1 MKYLTLQERVD
12 FVNEVIQLCTVSGE
26 YQSALFDLIFRVVA
40 RKYYLGTDYLNI
52 PQSEW
57 PEFAYENWESDFL
70 EKVNIDELNGMKDAC
85 LERAAVEQTPL
96 NTFLVMAAGILGKM
110 EKNLDGIDMGT
121 LTEDAKSLSRIPPKK
136 LARAAIQYE
145 KIKEKK

>member
-26 YQSALFDLIFRVVA
+26 YQPALFDLIFRVVA
-40 RKYYLGTDYLNI
+40 RKYYLGTDYSNI
-52 PQSEW
+52 QQSEW
-57 PEFAYENWESDFL
+57 PEFAYENWESDFPG
-70 EKVNIDELNGMKDAC
+70 EINIDELNGMKDAC
-85 LERAAVEQTPL
+85 LERAAVEQNPL

-121 LTEDAKSLSRIPPKK
+121 LTEAAKSLSRVPPKK